1 VRSTAEVAQRVAA
14 DALCIPPQLHVHDL
28 VLQHLGWALVAEL
41 ETGPQNNR
49 LFADS
54 IGSAIATHLLMRYSM
69 ARSVTA
75 PRGLTR
81 RQLQSVTDFIN
92 ENLSENLS
100 LSELAAVAG
109 AGVSHFKALF
119 KRTTGL
125 PVHQYVIRRWV
136 DFAIKLYPKMSGVGR
151 AATISRRPLRSLR
164 SMRRSPKGI
173 RIPVSALRGR
183 RPRPLDDGAGETP
196 GEGFEPPIS

>member
-1 VRSTAEVAQRVAA
+1 
-14 DALCIPPQLHVHDL
+14 
-28 VLQHLGWALVAEL
+28 
-41 ETGPQNNR
+41 

-54 IGSAIATHLLMRYSM
+54 IGSAIATHLLMRYSR

-136 DFAIKLYPKMSGVGR
+136 DFAIKLLSRPNARLSDIARQAGFADQSHMTRAVRRVVG
-151 AATISRRPLRSLR
+151 I
-164 SMRRSPKGI
+164 
-173 RIPVSALRGR
+173 
-183 RPRPLDDGAGETP
+183 TP
-196 GEGFEPPIS
+196 AELFRQYR